1 MSNDFEWSPTD
12 LHDIQQKHGD
22 LPANA
27 THAQVAEHYDRIRNV
42 VIPPTINSSTP
53 TMPSIPLA
61 RIVRGTAIAGG
72 FVGALAIGASVV
84 MAIIDAVF
92 VFVSTNALAIG
103 GGFVGLVVLYAM
115 VEGKRVASGCA
126 EPHQYQNTHTHP
138 GGHTVIVNIGDQN
151 KNA

>member
-1 MSNDFEWSPTD
+1 MDQEFEWSTTD

-42 VIPPTINSSTP
+42 VIQPTINASAP

-61 RIVRGTAIAGG
+61 RIVRGTAIASG
-72 FVGALAIGASVV
+72 FVSALAIGASVV
-84 MAIIDAVF
+84 MAIIDAVCAF
-92 VFVSTNALAIG
+92 VYANSLAIG
-103 GGFVGLVVLYAM
+103 GGFVGIVVIYLM
-115 VEGKRVASGCA
+115 VEGKRVASGGT
-126 EPHQYQNTHTHP
+126 ETRQYQNTHTHP